1 MITEKDKEYIKRCII
16 ISKESL
22 QRGDHPFGSIITKE
36 SKMIAQSLNN
46 SKKDISSHAE
56 MLVLRKAAKIEGK
69 DLSSCTLYS
78 NCEPCPMCSFMIRE
92 AKFRKIVFSLRSP
105 SMGGLSKWNI
115 LTAPQLEQFPP
126 YFSGVPEI
134 IAGLHESE
142 MIQYYDSIGWNEFHK
157 KVGDYLLKGE

>member
-78 NCEPCPMCSFMIRE
+78 NCEPCPMCSFMIGE
-92 AKFRKIVFSLRSP
+92 YKIRKVVFAVSSP
-105 SMGGLSKWNI
+105 YMGGYSKWKI
-115 LTAPQLEQFPP
+115 LQDEWLEKVKP
-126 YFSGVPEI
+126 YFSAPPEI
-134 IAGLHESE
+134 VSGVLAEEAKKVFEKAGLW
-142 MIQYYDSIGWNEFHK
+142 MFG
-157 KVGDYLLKGE
+157 